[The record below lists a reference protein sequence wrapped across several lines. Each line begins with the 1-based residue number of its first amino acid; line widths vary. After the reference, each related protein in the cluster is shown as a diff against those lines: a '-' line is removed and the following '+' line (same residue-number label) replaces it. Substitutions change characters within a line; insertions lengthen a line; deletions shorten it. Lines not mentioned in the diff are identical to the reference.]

1 MEAFLTK
8 VINIRDTSYL
18 KISTA
23 TFLKE
28 FGHTDQCPLEFYM
41 FDTRLAIV
49 EHHSCEVPAHD
60 RSVSM

>member
-18 KISTA
+18 NISTA
-23 TFLKE
+23 TFVEE
-28 FGHTDQCPLEFYM
+28 FGHTDGCPPEFCM

-49 EHHSCEVPAHD
+49 EHHSFEVPAHD